1 MNDNDE
7 RKQRVKETIKML
19 LVDVAVVVIV
29 AAVIVGIGL
38 LPIWGHSSDNA
49 GGSTLIMTHLLRR
62 ISGRSGFGF

>member
-29 AAVIVGIGL
+29 GIGL

-49 GGSTLIMTHLLRR
+49 SGSTLIMTHLLRR